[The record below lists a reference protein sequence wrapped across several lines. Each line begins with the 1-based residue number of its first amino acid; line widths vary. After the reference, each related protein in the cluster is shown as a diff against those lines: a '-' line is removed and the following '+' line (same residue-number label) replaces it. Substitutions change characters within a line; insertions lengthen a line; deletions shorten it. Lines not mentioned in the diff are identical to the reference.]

1 MSIDGILRPTQCLTL
16 PSCGQCLHCPVCLL
30 SQMSSCVLDLESSV
44 LYPNN
49 GSQLEIDL
57 VNLAVPALP
66 RIPCDVYPVFVDL
79 PVVTCQT
86 RYTSLEHSTWQD
98 EWASLFS
105 VALGDMTPTVPTKIR
120 RGFKILYT
128 NILTCFQNSFPLVS
142 LGVDNRSKVLSMAE
156 KTNERK

>member
-1 MSIDGILRPTQCLTL
+1 MVFS
-16 PSCGQCLHCPVCLL
+16 GQHNVLHCPPVANVCIAMYVSSARCLL
-30 SQMSSCVLDLESSV
+30 VLDVESSI

-79 PVVTCQT
+79 PMVTCQT
-86 RYTSLEHSTWQD
+86 RYTSLEHNTWQD

-120 RGFKILYT
+120 RGSKNTLHEYAYVPSKFFSFNLS
-128 NILTCFQNSFPLVS
+128 QNRQQKQSSVY
-142 LGVDNRSKVLSMAE
+142 G
-156 KTNERK
+156 RKDK

>member
-1 MSIDGILRPTQCLTL
+1 MSYIALLWPVFALPCMSPPDVFLCLD
-16 PSCGQCLHCPVCLL
+16 S
-30 SQMSSCVLDLESSV
+30 ENSV

-66 RIPCDVYPVFVDL
+66 RIPCDVYPIFVDL

-86 RYTSLEHSTWQD
+86 RYTSLEHNTWQD

-105 VALGDMTPTVPTKIR
+105 VALGDMTPTVPPMIR
-120 RGFKILYT
+120 RGFKTLYM
-128 NILTCFQNSFPLVS
+128 NILTCFQNSFPLIS
-142 LGVDNRSKVLSMAE
+142 LGVDNRSRVLSMAE
-156 KTNERK
+156 RTNERK

>member
-105 VALGDMTPTVPTKIR
+105 VALGRSGVALKYSTRIYLHAL
-120 RGFKILYT
+120 KILF
-128 NILTCFQNSFPLVS
+128 L
-142 LGVDNRSKVLSMAE
+142 
-156 KTNERK
+156 